1 MSAPTICPVCGGE
14 LEGPWVRFHHDA
26 KPFTDPVVRGHYV
39 DGFIRDL
46 QAPFE
51 DTRNDQARYGLQQQE
66 EAKGMAPAP
75 PERPKLPK
83 GLKAPLEEDVRL
95 DGIGLMRMFGYT
107 VYDLEQG
114 YRPERGGARVAVGF
128 PDCYF
133 QGHGVR
139 GFIEFKR
146 PDGKPARHPD
156 KHTPEQKAFER
167 EELKN
172 GGIYLL
178 VEHTRQLKEWHE
190 AQKGHQLE
198 AEI

>member
-1 MSAPTICPVCGGE
+1 MKEPPICPVCDGE
-14 LEGPWVRFHHDA
+14 LEGPHVRFHYA
-26 KPFTDPVVRGHYV
+26 KPFTDPVSAGHYI
-39 DGFIRDL
+39 DGTVRNPQWPIFL
-46 QAPFE
+46 GETAPFGAE
-51 DTRNDQARYGLQQQE
+51 EYEGL
-66 EAKGMAPAP
+66 APAP
-75 PERPKLPK
+75 PERQKLPK
-83 GLKAPLEEDVRL
+83 GMKAPLEENVRL
-95 DGIGLMRMFGYT
+95 DGIALMKMFGYA

-114 YRPERGGARVAVGF
+114 NRPMRGGSRVEPGF
-128 PDCYF
+128 PDVYF
-133 QGHGVR
+133 QGHMLR

-190 AQKGHQLE
+190 AQKGQLE
-198 AEI
+198 VEL

>member
-1 MSAPTICPVCGGE
+1 MPKPTICPVCGGE
-14 LEGPWVRFHHDA
+14 LEGPHVRFHHGA
-26 KPFTDPVVRGHYV
+26 KPFTDDNNPGHYV
-39 DGFIRDL
+39 DGSTRDL
-46 QAPFE
+46 Q
-51 DTRNDQARYGLQQQE
+51 G
-66 EAKGMAPAP
+66 GMAPAP

-83 GLKAPLEEDVRL
+83 GMKALLEEDVRL
-95 DGIGLMRMFGYT
+95 DGIGLMRKYGYA

-114 YRPERGGARVAVGF
+114 HRPERGGARVAVGF

-133 QGHGVR
+133 QGHMLR

-190 AQKGHQLE
+190 AQKGQLE
-198 AEI
+198 VEL